1 MKARR
6 LFVGLGVAA
15 ALLLAAAA
23 FKAREWQATWNTVQA
38 YLYGYPLITADI
50 TREVMTAPG
59 EWNLPGAP
67 RKLGCA
73 PAGGGV

>member
-50 TREVMTAPG
+50 TRA
-59 EWNLPGAP
+59 
-67 RKLGCA
+67 RS
-73 PAGGGV
+73 